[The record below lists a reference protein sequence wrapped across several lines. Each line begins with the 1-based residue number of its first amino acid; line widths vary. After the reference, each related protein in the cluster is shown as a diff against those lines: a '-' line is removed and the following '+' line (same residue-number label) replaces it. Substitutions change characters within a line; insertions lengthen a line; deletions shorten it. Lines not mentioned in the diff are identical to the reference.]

1 MSSFSFSKNSEEE
14 YSKSSYN
21 SDDLRV
27 SDLDETNNFDHEEDI
42 PFDFENDSL
51 KRHFYQEYLNADAD
65 IKRLKLEIENVE
77 HKKQDTLIDLTRQ
90 YNEIC
95 LKYRLYKE
103 EQEKKREDY
112 ENTLI
117 LMETQRRNEE
127 EEMNRKYN
135 ESFELL
141 KTRVSYNEHT
151 IHDLKQEMVEM
162 KVENSKKIDQLSCA
176 MADLD
181 IEIQEYTQK
190 ESEYRARQIQLLSE
204 QERLRAL
211 LDRARAENKEV
222 NENCKRVLRKHD
234 RVEREVQ
241 DLRLTSKLDDKDY

>member
-1 MSSFSFSKNSEEE
+1 MFSLNISQNSEEQ
-14 YSKSSYN
+14 YSKDSYN

-27 SDLDETNNFDHEEDI
+27 SDLEETNNFDHEEDI

-77 HKKQDTLIDLTRQ
+77 HQKQDNLIDLKRQ
-90 YNEIC
+90 YNEIL
-95 LKYRLYKE
+95 LKYRLLKE

-112 ENTLI
+112 ENTRI
-117 LMETQRRNEE
+117 MMETQRRNEE
-127 EEMNRKYN
+127 EEMTRKYN

-181 IEIQEYTQK
+181 IEIQEYTQR
-190 ESEYRARQIQLLSE
+190 ESEYRAKQIQLTTD

-211 LDRARAENKEV
+211 LEKARSENKEV
-222 NENCKRVLRKHD
+222 TENCKKALRKHD

-241 DLRLTSKLDDKDY
+241 DLRLTSQLDEDY